1 MRTFLRKWGGL
12 IFIAILSISLVV
24 LKLHIDERRHA
35 MEKAETEKAKLERES
50 ERKKFNE
57 DFTDVSR
64 LLMQRD
70 EVVYSIMLERTERV
84 LSIVKT
90 LQESG
95 NEEKSEYRR
104 TLENELRRELQR
116 EIRDFRRK
124 KEKIVEHDDWE
135 NKGRLELYE
144 SDFYIERID

>member
-35 MEKAETEKAKLERES
+35 MEKAETEKVELERES

-95 NEEKSEYRR
+95 KEEKSEYRR
-104 TLENELRRELQR
+104 TLENKLRRELQR
-116 EIRDFRRK
+116 EIGDFRRK
-124 KEKIVEHDDWE
+124 KEKI
-135 NKGRLELYE
+135 GG
-144 SDFYIERID
+144 YICLSH